1 MFQVSDPVYINRCGS
16 YTPEE
21 AERALREQF
30 AALGLL
36 SGALRGKK
44 VVIKPNLVMKM
55 SPEGGGTTHPL
66 LVKTAARI
74 AREQGA
80 SVTLAES
87 PGGLY
92 SETALRMVYRGC
104 GMEEAAKEGN
114 FTLNYDLSA
123 REVPFPEGVQTKM
136 FHLITP
142 ALDCDLLLN
151 FSKLKTHGL
160 TGMSAAV
167 KNLFGT
173 VPGTEKLEMHAR
185 FTEEDDFE
193 NMLLDLCIFHHKNTE
208 VIDFCDA
215 VVGMEGNGPT
225 GGSPRKLG
233 VLLASRNPCNLDLA
247 AARLIG
253 LLGKVP
259 LLSKAAARGFCPE
272 EPEKLTVLGD
282 GAGMEPVPFE
292 TPDSKRQSRLQ
303 WLLTFGGGRF
313 RRLMEP
319 RPVID
324 RSKCKGCGDCVR
336 SCPRKTITW
345 QKGKGKVPRQAKIQP
360 KLCIRCYC
368 CQELCPHR
376 AVRIKKRMILR
387 IAEKIRF

>member
-1 MFQVSDPVYINRCGS
+1 MFQVSDPVYITKCGS

-36 SGALRGKK
+36 SGAAAGEKGGHQTESGDENAAGGRRNDPPAACEDGGKAC
-44 VVIKPNLVMKM
+44 
-55 SPEGGGTTHPL
+55 GGAGC
-66 LVKTAARI
+66 VGDAGGK
-74 AREQGA
+74 
-80 SVTLAES
+80 

-225 GGSPRKLG
+225 GGSRESWACCLRPGIPAILTLRRQGSSDFWERFRCCGRRRHGATARRSRSSSRYSATGRERSLFPLKRRT
-233 VLLASRNPCNLDLA
+233 ASGRAACNGFSPSA
-247 AARLIG
+247 AA
-253 LLGKVP
+253 
-259 LLSKAAARGFCPE
+259 
-272 EPEKLTVLGD
+272 
-282 GAGMEPVPFE
+282 
-292 TPDSKRQSRLQ
+292 DSN
-303 WLLTFGGGRF
+303 
-313 RRLMEP
+313 
-319 RPVID
+319 V
-324 RSKCKGCGDCVR
+324 
-336 SCPRKTITW
+336 
-345 QKGKGKVPRQAKIQP
+345 
-360 KLCIRCYC
+360 
-368 CQELCPHR
+368 
-376 AVRIKKRMILR
+376 
-387 IAEKIRF
+387 